1 MESYRM
7 DIEEFCIP
15 MESIMKAQLPMA
27 ESEMEMEDTIT
38 PTEISTMVNL

>member
-15 MESIMKAQLPMA
+15 MESIMKAQLPMV
-27 ESEMEMEDTIT
+27 ESEMEMEDIIT
-38 PTEISTMVNL
+38 QMEISTMANL